1 MSIAPT
7 ELAESLR
14 AAIQADDRTPYRL
27 AKESGVSAAML
38 SRFIRGERDLTL
50 TTAGKLCA
58 VLGLKLP
65 PTRKGR

>member
-14 AAIQADDRTPYRL
+14 AVIQADDRTPYRL

-58 VLGLKLP
+58 VLGLKLT